1 MDVAATDGTPGL
13 PLYLFIAGANP
24 SSVTARANMQLAL
37 ERFATGHFAFEVV
50 NVFEFPERALNN
62 RVLVTPTLVAPS
74 CARRLIGDLSEASQL
89 HYFLQTLPR

>member
-1 MDVAATDGTPGL
+1 MNALGGDAPGL
-13 PLYLFIAGANP
+13 PLYLFVAGDNP
-24 SSVTARANMQLAL
+24 SSITAQENIRFAL
-37 ERFATGHFAFEVV
+37 EKFATGHFAFEIV
-50 NVFEFPERALNN
+50 NVFEFPERALNS

>member
-1 MDVAATDGTPGL
+1 MTDATPGGTPGL
-13 PLYLFIAGANP
+13 PLYLFVAGDNP
-24 SSVTARANMQLAL
+24 SSISAQGNLQLAL
-37 ERFATGHFAFEVV
+37 ERFETGHFAFEIV
-50 NVFEFPERALNN
+50 NVFEFPERALNS

>member
-1 MDVAATDGTPGL
+1 MRGSETGNVTGL
-13 PLYLFIAGANP
+13 PLYLFVAGDNP
-24 SSVTARANMQLAL
+24 SSVTAQRNIHPAL
-37 ERFATGHFAFEVV
+37 EKFSAGHFAFEIV

>member
-1 MDVAATDGTPGL
+1 MDAAPGAAPGL
-13 PLYLFIAGANP
+13 PLYLFVAGDNP
-24 SSVTARANMQLAL
+24 SSITAQSSVQTAL
-37 ERFATGHFAFEVV
+37 ERYATGHFDFEIV
-50 NVFEFPERALNN
+50 NVFEFPERALDN